1 MQGMVQR
8 RILGAV
14 PIVVLVHRGT
24 KASMPSSGGHAGL
37 DRGGVQM
44 SSTDDT
50 ERLKTTEQFDLALI
64 DGDHRLPGVTK
75 DWGNYASLATMV
87 AFHDIAWKR
96 PADWKGLYRIDVPEF
111 WAHVSEGKR
120 TVEFCFDPTGEDNGI
135 GVLWL

>member
-37 DRGGVQM
+37 DGGGVQM

-64 DGDHRLPGVTK
+64 DAMIPHHPTASRMTTGVQAEVKNQEMK
-75 DWGNYASLATMV
+75 DLAV
-87 AFHDIAWKR
+87 ARITTQKQEIAQMR
-96 PADWKGLYRIDVPEF
+96 DWR
-111 WAHVSEGKR
+111 R
-120 TVEFCFDPTGEDNGI
+120 Q
-135 GVLWL
+135 